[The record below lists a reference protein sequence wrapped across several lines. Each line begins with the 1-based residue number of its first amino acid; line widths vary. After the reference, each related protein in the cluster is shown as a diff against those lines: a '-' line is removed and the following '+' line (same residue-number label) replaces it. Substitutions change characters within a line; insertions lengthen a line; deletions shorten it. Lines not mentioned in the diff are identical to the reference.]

1 MSAHDSYLKI
11 SIVVFSYGY
20 SVSIISP
27 VPIDLNWLCV
37 QLCLHISYEFPVILF
52 YRLELIVIISS
63 LMIFETEIHSVAQA
77 GLELTI

>member
-11 SIVVFSYGY
+11 SIVVFAHGY
-20 SVSIISP
+20 SVSTISP

-37 QLCLHISYEFPVILF
+37 QLCLHISYKFPVILF

-63 LMIFETEIHSVAQA
+63 LMIFETEIHSVAQT